1 MAWPDA
7 RRFTGRTLLVP
18 ERVAAHSEVK
28 APIKRLA
35 MTKTLHHRACHLC
48 EAICGLTLETTQADD
63 GSLAITSIKGDAL
76 DTFSR
81 GHICPKAVALQDIQN
96 DPDRLHQPMLRV
108 GSEWQP
114 IAWEDAFA
122 LVAERLSGIQARHGQ
137 NAVAVYQGNPSVHNY
152 GLMTHSNYF
161 LGQLKTRNRFS
172 ATSVDQLPHHLTSHL
187 MYGHGLLL
195 PIPDID
201 HTDFMLILGGNPLAS
216 NGSIMTVPDVEKR
229 LKAIQA
235 RGGKVVV
242 VDPRR
247 SETAAMADQHLFVR
261 PGGDAALLFGV
272 LNTLFA
278 EHLTRDSHLP
288 IEGLDDVRAA
298 IAGFTADAMSRQCA
312 VPAEQI
318 RQLARDFAAA
328 DKAVCYGRMGV
339 STQAFGTL
347 CHWLVQ
353 LINLVTGNLDR
364 VGGAV
369 CTTPAVDLVA
379 STGGGHFNRWQS
391 RVSARPEYGGELP
404 VSALAEEMLTA
415 GEGQIRAL
423 VTVAGNPVLST
434 PNGRQLE
441 QALDGLEFMVSIDLY
456 INETTRY
463 ADLILPSTSALE
475 NDHYDT
481 TFNMF
486 AVRNVTRFNRAILP
500 KPAGALHDWEIFV
513 GLAKAFAAQTGA
525 ALKPTLPPAQM
536 IDLGLRAGVYGD
548 ASAHKLSVERLADYP
563 HGIDLGPLRPN
574 LAARLKTAD
583 GKVQAAPAVILADL
597 ARFAAQPLPVADELL
612 LIGRRHVRSNNS
624 WMHNYHRLVKGKPR
638 HQLLMHPDDLSRRQL
653 SDGQRVRVSSRIGMI
668 EVEVVASLDMMPGVV
683 SLPHGRGHGR
693 PGVQMTIASGQ
704 PGASA
709 NDLTD
714 ERQLDELSGNAAL
727 NGVPVQVAAA

>member
-1 MAWPDA
+1 
-7 RRFTGRTLLVP
+7 
-18 ERVAAHSEVK
+18 
-28 APIKRLA
+28 

-48 EAICGLTLETTQADD
+48 EAICGLTLETTTSDD
-63 GSLAITSIKGDAL
+63 GSIAITSIKGDAQ

-114 IAWEDAFA
+114 IPWDEAFA
-122 LVAERLSGIQARHGQ
+122 LVAERLAGIQARHGH

-172 ATSVDQLPHHLTSHL
+172 ATSVDQLPHHLSSHL

-201 HTDFMLILGGNPLAS
+201 QTNFMLILGGNPLAS

-261 PGGDAALLFGV
+261 PGGDAALLFGL
-272 LNTLFA
+272 LNALFS

-288 IEGLDDVRAA
+288 VDGLDEVRRAV
-298 IAGFTADAMSRQCA
+298 AGFTAEAMSAQCA

-364 VGGAV
+364 VGGAL
-369 CTTPAVDLVA
+369 CTEPAVDLVA
-379 STGGGHFNRWQS
+379 ATSGGHFNRWQS
-391 RVSARPEYGGELP
+391 RVSGRPEYSGELP
-404 VSALAEEMLTA
+404 VSALAEEMLTE

-441 QALDGLEFMVSIDLY
+441 QALDGLEFMVSVDLY

-500 KPAGALHDWEIFV
+500 KPEGALHDWEIFV
-513 GLAKAFAAQTGA
+513 GLAQAFAARTGNP
-525 ALKPTLPPAQM
+525 LKPTLAPAQM
-536 IDLGLRAGVYGD
+536 IDLGLRAGAYGD
-548 ASAHKLSVERLADYP
+548 ASTHKLSVAMLAEHP
-563 HGIDLGPLRPN
+563 HGLDLGPLKAN
-574 LAARLKTAD
+574 LAARLKTAN
-583 GKVQAAPAVILADL
+583 GRVQAAPAVILADL
-597 ARFAAQPLPVADELL
+597 ARFAALPLPKVDELL

-638 HQLLMHPDDLSRRQL
+638 HQLLMHPDDLANRQL

-668 EVEVVASLDMMPGVV
+668 EVQVLASLEMMPGVV
-683 SLPHGRGHGR
+683 SLPHGWGHGR
-693 PGVQMTIASGQ
+693 PGVHMNIASAQ

>member
-1 MAWPDA
+1 
-7 RRFTGRTLLVP
+7 
-18 ERVAAHSEVK
+18 
-28 APIKRLA
+28 

-48 EAICGLTLETTQADD
+48 EAICGLTLETTRADD
-63 GSLAITSIKGDAL
+63 GSLAITSIKGDTL

-96 DPDRLHQPMLRV
+96 DPDRLHQPMRRV

-114 IAWEDAFA
+114 IPWEDAFA
-122 LVAERLSGIQARHGQ
+122 LVAEKLAGIQARHGQ

-261 PGGDAALLFGV
+261 PGGDAALLFAV
-272 LNTLFA
+272 LNTLFS
-278 EHLTRDSHLP
+278 ENLTRASHLP
-288 IEGLDDVRAA
+288 VEGLEDVQRA
-298 IAGFTADAMSRQCA
+298 IVGFTAEAMSRQCA

-364 VGGAV
+364 VGGAL
-369 CTTPAVDLVA
+369 CTEPAVDLVA
-379 STGGGHFNRWQS
+379 ATSGGHFNRWQS
-391 RVSARPEYGGELP
+391 RVSGRPEYSGELP
-404 VSALAEEMLTA
+404 VSALAEEMLTE

-500 KPAGALHDWEIFV
+500 KPEGALHDWEIFV
-513 GLAKAFAAQTGA
+513 GLAQAFAARTGNP
-525 ALKPTLPPAQM
+525 LKPTLAPAQM
-536 IDLGLRAGVYGD
+536 IDLGLRAGAYGD
-548 ASAHKLSVERLADYP
+548 ASSHKLSVAMLAEHP
-563 HGIDLGPLRPN
+563 HGLDLGPLKAN
-574 LAARLKTAD
+574 LAGRLKTAN
-583 GKVQAAPAVILADL
+583 GRVQAAPAVILADL
-597 ARFAAQPLPVADELL
+597 ARFAALPLPKVDELL

-638 HQLLMHPDDLSRRQL
+638 HQLLMHPDDLASRQL

-668 EVEVVASLDMMPGVV
+668 EVHVLASLEMMPGVV
-683 SLPHGRGHGR
+683 SLPHGWGHDR
-693 PGVQMTIASGQ
+693 PGVQMSIASAQ

>member
-1 MAWPDA
+1 
-7 RRFTGRTLLVP
+7 
-18 ERVAAHSEVK
+18 
-28 APIKRLA
+28 

-48 EAICGLTLETTQADD
+48 EAICGLAIETTTTDD
-63 GSLAITSIKGDAL
+63 AVRITSIKGDPL

-81 GHICPKAVALQDIQN
+81 GHICPKAVALQDIQS
-96 DPDRLHQPMLRV
+96 DPDRLHQPMHRV
-108 GSEWQP
+108 GQQWLPIEWDE
-114 IAWEDAFA
+114 ALA
-122 LVAERLSGIQARHGQ
+122 LVAERLAAIQAQHGQ
-137 NAVAVYQGNPSVHNY
+137 NAVAIYQGNPSVHNY

-161 LGQLKTRNRFS
+161 LGLLKTRNRFS

-261 PGGDAALLFGV
+261 PGGDAALLFGL

-278 EHLTRDSHLP
+278 EGLTRASHLP
-288 IEGLDDVRAA
+288 VDGLAEVRQAV
-298 IAGFTADAMSRQCA
+298 AGFSAEAMSPLCA
-312 VPAEQI
+312 VPALQI

-339 STQAFGTL
+339 STQSFGTL

-353 LINLVTGNLDR
+353 LINLVTGNLDQ
-364 VGGAV
+364 VGGAL
-369 CTTPAVDLVA
+369 CTEPAVDLVA
-379 STGGGHFNRWQS
+379 STSGGHFNRWQS
-391 RVSARPEYGGELP
+391 RVSGLPEYAGELP
-404 VSALAEEMLTA
+404 VSALAEEMLCE
-415 GEGQIRAL
+415 GEGQVRAL
-423 VTVAGNPVLST
+423 VTIAGNPVLST

-486 AVRNVTRFNRAILP
+486 AVRNVSRFNKAILA
-500 KPAGALHDWEIFV
+500 KPVGALHDWEIFV
-513 GLAKAFAAQTGA
+513 GLAKAFSNLTGQV
-525 ALKPTLPPAQM
+525 LKPTMSPAQM
-536 IDLGLRAGVYGD
+536 IDMGLRRGLYGD
-548 ASAHKLSVERLADYP
+548 ASPHQLSLKTLEDFP
-563 HGIDLGPLRPN
+563 HGVDLGALKPN
-574 LAARLKTAD
+574 LAPRLKTP
-583 GKVQAAPAVILADL
+583 GQRIQAAPAVILADL
-597 ARFAAQPLPVADELL
+597 ARFAAQQAPAVGELL
-612 LIGRRHVRSNNS
+612 MIGRRHVRSNNS

-638 HQLLMHPDDLSRRQL
+638 HQLLMHPDDLASRSL
-653 SDGQRVRVSSRIGMI
+653 EDGQRVQVRSRVGMI
-668 EVEVVASLDMMPGVV
+668 EVEVLASLEMMPGVV
-683 SLPHGRGHGR
+683 SLPHGWGHAR
-693 PGVQMTIASGQ
+693 PGVKMAIASSQ
-704 PGASA
+704 PGSSA

-714 ERQLDELSGNAAL
+714 ERQLDVLSGNAAL
-727 NGVPVQVAAA
+727 NGVPVTVAAA

>member
-1 MAWPDA
+1 
-7 RRFTGRTLLVP
+7 
-18 ERVAAHSEVK
+18 
-28 APIKRLA
+28 

-48 EAICGLTLETTQADD
+48 EAICGLTIETTESE
-63 GSLAITSIKGDAL
+63 GNVAISSIKGDAL

-96 DPDRLHQPMLRV
+96 DPDRLRQPMRRV
-108 GSEWQP
+108 GSEWLP
-114 IAWEDAFA
+114 IEWDEAFA
-122 LVAERLSGIQARHGQ
+122 LVAGKLAAIQERHGQ

-161 LGQLKTRNRFS
+161 LGLLKTRNRFS
-172 ATSVDQLPHHLTSHL
+172 ATSVDQLPHHLSSYL

-272 LNTLFA
+272 LNTLFG
-278 EHLTRDSHLP
+278 EGLTRDSHLP
-288 IEGLDDVRAA
+288 VDGLDEVRAA
-298 IAGFTADAMSRQCA
+298 VETFTAEAMSPLCA
-312 VPAEQI
+312 VSAEQI

-328 DKAVCYGRMGV
+328 PSAVCYGRMGV

-347 CHWLVQ
+347 CHWVVQ

-364 VGGAV
+364 VGGAL
-369 CTTPAVDLVA
+369 CTEPAVDLVA
-379 STGGGHFNRWQS
+379 STSGGHFNKWQS
-391 RVSARPEYGGELP
+391 RVSGRPEYGGELP

-415 GEGQIRAL
+415 GDGQIRAL
-423 VTVAGNPVLST
+423 ITVAGNPVLST

-441 QALDGLEFMVSIDLY
+441 RALDGLDFMVSIDLY

-481 TFNMF
+481 TFNLF
-486 AVRNVTRFNRAILP
+486 AVRNVTRFNRAILA
-500 KPAGALHDWEIFV
+500 KPEGALHDWEIFV
-513 GLAKAFAAQTGA
+513 GLAKAFAEKTGKE
-525 ALKPTLPPAQM
+525 LKPTMPPAKM
-536 IDLGLRAGVYGD
+536 IDMGLRMGRYGD
-548 ASAHKLSVERLADYP
+548 GSEQQLSLATLFDHP
-563 HGIDLGPLRPN
+563 HGIDLGALKAN
-574 LAARLKTAD
+574 LAPRLKTPNQR
-583 GKVQAAPAVILADL
+583 VQAAPPEILADL
-597 ARFAAQPLPVADELL
+597 ARFAALQAPAADELL
-612 LIGRRHVRSNNS
+612 MIGRRHVRSNNS

-638 HQLLMHPDDLSRRQL
+638 HQLLMHPDDLASRGL
-653 SDGQRVRVSSRIGMI
+653 NDGQLVRVSSRVGQI
-668 EVEVVASLDMMPGVV
+668 EVEVLGSLDMMKGVV
-683 SLPHGRGHGR
+683 SLPHGWGHSR
-693 PGVQMTIASGQ
+693 PGVQMAIASGQ
-704 PGASA
+704 PGSSA

-714 ERQLDELSGNAAL
+714 ECQLDELSGNAAL
-727 NGVPVQVAAA
+727 NGVPVTVAAA

>member
-1 MAWPDA
+1 
-7 RRFTGRTLLVP
+7 
-18 ERVAAHSEVK
+18 
-28 APIKRLA
+28 
-35 MTKTLHHRACHLC
+35 MTKTLNHRACHLC
-48 EAICGLTLETTQADD
+48 EAICGLTIETTASDNAD
-63 GSLAITSIKGDAL
+63 LQITSIKGDPL
-76 DTFSR
+76 DSFSR

-96 DPDRLHQPMLRV
+96 DPDRLRQPMQRV
-108 GSEWQP
+108 GNEWQA
-114 IAWEDAFA
+114 IGWAEAFV
-122 LVAERLSGIQARHGQ
+122 LVAERLATIQERHGQ

-161 LGQLKTRNRFS
+161 LGLLKSRNRFS

-201 HTDFMLILGGNPLAS
+201 HTDFMLILGANPLAS

-247 SETAAMADQHLFVR
+247 SETAAMADQHVFVR

-272 LNTLFA
+272 LNTLFS
-278 EHLTRDSHLP
+278 EGLGRDSHLP
-288 IEGLDDVRAA
+288 VDGLDQVRQA
-298 IAGFTADAMSRQCA
+298 IAPFDAEAMSPLCA

-328 DKAVCYGRMGV
+328 PTAVCYGRMGV

-364 VGGAV
+364 VGGAL
-369 CTTPAVDLVA
+369 CTEPAVDLVA
-379 STGGGHFNRWQS
+379 STSGGHFNLWQS
-391 RVSARPEYGGELP
+391 RVSGRPEYAGELP
-404 VSALAEEMLTA
+404 VSALAEEMLTG

-423 VTVAGNPVLST
+423 ITVAGNPVLST

-441 QALDGLEFMVSIDLY
+441 QALDGLEFMVSVDLY

-486 AVRNVTRFNRAILP
+486 AVRNVSRFNRAILP
-500 KPAGALHDWEIFV
+500 KPEGALHDWEIFV
-513 GLAKAFAAQTGA
+513 GLAKAFAARTGKE
-525 ALKPTLPPAQM
+525 LKPTLPPAQM
-536 IDLGLRAGVYGD
+536 IDFALRAGRYGD
-548 ASAHKLSVERLADYP
+548 ASEHKLSVASLFDHP
-563 HGIDLGPLRPN
+563 HGVDLGALKAN
-574 LAARLKTAD
+574 LGPRLKTPNQH
-583 GKVQAAPAVILADL
+583 VQAAPAAILADL
-597 ARFAAQPLPVADELL
+597 QRFAALQAPAADELL
-612 LIGRRHVRSNNS
+612 MIGRRHVRSNNS

-638 HQLLMHPDDLSRRQL
+638 HQLLMHPDDLAQRGL
-653 SDGQRVRVSSRIGMI
+653 SDGQRVRVSSRVGEI
-668 EVEVVASLDMMPGVV
+668 EVEVLGSLEMMRGVV
-683 SLPHGRGHGR
+683 SLPHGWGHAR
-693 PGVQMTIASGQ
+693 PGVQMGIATAQ

-727 NGVPVQVAAA
+727 NGVPVTVAAA

>member
-1 MAWPDA
+1 
-7 RRFTGRTLLVP
+7 
-18 ERVAAHSEVK
+18 
-28 APIKRLA
+28 

-48 EAICGLTLETTQADD
+48 EAICGLTIETTASDD
-63 GSLAITSIKGDAL
+63 GDLQITSIKGDAQ

-96 DPDRLHQPMLRV
+96 DPDRLRQPMRRV
-108 GSEWQP
+108 ANEWQA
-114 IAWEDAFA
+114 IGWDEAFA
-122 LVAERLSGIQARHGQ
+122 LVAERLAAIQAEHGQ

-161 LGQLKTRNRFS
+161 LGLLKTRNRYS
-172 ATSVDQLPHHLTSHL
+172 ATSVDQLPQHLTSHL

-216 NGSIMTVPDVEKR
+216 NGSIMSVPDVEKR
-229 LKAIQA
+229 LRAIQA

-261 PGGDAALLFGV
+261 PGGDAALLFGL
-272 LNTLFA
+272 LNTLFS
-278 EHLTRDSHLP
+278 EGLTRDSHLP
-288 IEGLDDVRAA
+288 VDGLEQVREAVAA
-298 IAGFTADAMSRQCA
+298 FNAEVMSPLCA

-328 DKAVCYGRMGV
+328 RTAVCYGRMGV

-364 VGGAV
+364 VGGAL
-369 CTTPAVDLVA
+369 CTEPAVDLVA
-379 STGGGHFNRWQS
+379 STSGGHFNQWQS
-391 RVSARPEYGGELP
+391 RVSGRPEYGGELP
-404 VSALAEEMLTA
+404 VSALAEEMLTPGA
-415 GEGQIRAL
+415 GQIRAL

-486 AVRNVTRFNRAILP
+486 AVRNVSRFNRAILP
-500 KPAGALHDWEIFV
+500 KPQGALHDWEIFV
-513 GLAKAFAAQTGA
+513 GLAKAFAGITGKE
-525 ALKPTLPPAQM
+525 LKPTMAPAQM
-536 IDLGLRAGVYGD
+536 IDFALRAGRYGD
-548 ASAHKLSVERLADYP
+548 GSPHKLSVASLFDHP
-563 HGIDLGPLRPN
+563 HGVDLGALKAN
-574 LAARLKTAD
+574 LAPRLKTANQR
-583 GKVQAAPAVILADL
+583 VQAAPPAILADL
-597 ARFAAQPLPVADELL
+597 ARFAALQVPPADELL
-612 LIGRRHVRSNNS
+612 MIGRRHVRSNNS

-638 HQLLMHPDDLSRRQL
+638 HQLLMHPDDLAARGL
-653 SDGQRVRVSSRIGMI
+653 VDGQRVRVSSRVGEI
-668 EVEVVASLDMMPGVV
+668 EVEVMGSAEMMPGVV
-683 SLPHGRGHGR
+683 SLPHGWGHAR
-693 PGVQMTIASGQ
+693 PGVRMGIATAQ

-714 ERQLDELSGNAAL
+714 ECQLDELSGNAAL
-727 NGVPVQVAAA
+727 NGVPVTVAAA

>member
-1 MAWPDA
+1 
-7 RRFTGRTLLVP
+7 
-18 ERVAAHSEVK
+18 
-28 APIKRLA
+28 

-81 GHICPKAVALQDIQN
+81 GHICPKAVALQDIQY

-114 IAWEDAFA
+114 IPWEDAFA
-122 LVAERLSGIQARHGQ
+122 LVAERLAGIQARHGQ

-235 RGGKVVV
+235 RGGKIVV

-272 LNTLFA
+272 LNTLFS
-278 EHLTRDSHLP
+278 ENLTRDSHLP
-288 IEGLDDVRAA
+288 IDGLEDVQRA
-298 IAGFTADAMSRQCA
+298 IAGFTAEAMSAQCA
-312 VPAEQI
+312 ISAEQI

-364 VGGAV
+364 VGGAL

-379 STGGGHFNRWQS
+379 STGGGRFNRWQS
-391 RVSARPEYGGELP
+391 RVSGRPEYGGELP
-404 VSALAEEMLTA
+404 VSALAEEMLTE

-441 QALDGLEFMVSIDLY
+441 QALDGLEFMVSVDLY

-500 KPAGALHDWEIFV
+500 KPQGALHDWEIFV
-513 GLAKAFAAQTGA
+513 GLAQAFAAQTGA
-525 ALKPTLPPAQM
+525 VLKPTMAPAQM
-536 IDLGLRAGVYGD
+536 IDFGLRAGVYGD
-548 ASAHKLSVERLADYP
+548 ASEQKLSVAMLADHP
-563 HGIDLGPLRPN
+563 HGVDLGPLKAN

-583 GKVQAAPAVILADL
+583 GKVQAAPPVILADL
-597 ARFAAQPLPVADELL
+597 VRFAAQPVPGADELL

-638 HQLLMHPDDLSRRQL
+638 HQLLMHPDDLASRLL
-653 SDGQRVRVSSRIGMI
+653 SDGQRVQVSSRIGMI

-683 SLPHGRGHGR
+683 SLPHGWGHGR

-714 ERQLDELSGNAAL
+714 ERQVDELSGNAAL
-727 NGVPVQVAAA
+727 NGVPVRVAAA

>member
-1 MAWPDA
+1 
-7 RRFTGRTLLVP
+7 
-18 ERVAAHSEVK
+18 
-28 APIKRLA
+28 

-48 EAICGLTLETTQADD
+48 EAICGLTIETTETD
-63 GSLAITSIKGDAL
+63 GNVAITSIKGDAL

-96 DPDRLHQPMLRV
+96 DPDRLRQPMRRV
-108 GSEWQP
+108 GNEWLP
-114 IAWEDAFA
+114 IEWDEAFA
-122 LVAERLSGIQARHGQ
+122 LVADKLAAIQVRHGQ

-161 LGQLKTRNRFS
+161 LGLLKTRNRYS
-172 ATSVDQLPHHLTSHL
+172 ATSVDQLPHHLSSYL

-247 SETAAMADQHLFVR
+247 SETAAMADQHVFVR
-261 PGGDAALLFGV
+261 PGGDAALLFGM
-272 LNTLFA
+272 LNTLFS
-278 EHLTRDSHLP
+278 EGLTRDSHLP
-288 IEGLDDVRAA
+288 VEGLDEVRTAVA
-298 IAGFTADAMSRQCA
+298 SFTAEAMSPLCA

-328 DKAVCYGRMGV
+328 PSAVCYGRMGV
-339 STQAFGTL
+339 STQVFGTL
-347 CHWLVQ
+347 CHWVVQ

-364 VGGAV
+364 VGGAL
-369 CTTPAVDLVA
+369 CTEPAVDLVA
-379 STGGGHFNRWQS
+379 STSGGHFNKWQS
-391 RVSARPEYGGELP
+391 RVSGRPEYGGELP
-404 VSALAEEMLTA
+404 VSALAEEMLTD

-423 VTVAGNPVLST
+423 ITVAGNPVLST

-441 QALDGLEFMVSIDLY
+441 QALDGLEFMLSIDLY

-481 TFNMF
+481 TFNLF
-486 AVRNVTRFNRAILP
+486 AVRNVTRFNRAILA
-500 KPAGALHDWEIFV
+500 KPEGALHDWEIFV
-513 GLAKAFAAQTGA
+513 GLAKAFAEKTGKE
-525 ALKPTLPPAQM
+525 LKPTMPPAKM
-536 IDLGLRAGVYGD
+536 IDMGLRMGRYGD
-548 ASAHKLSVERLADYP
+548 ASEHKLSLATLFDHP
-563 HGIDLGPLRPN
+563 HGIDLGALKPN
-574 LAARLKTAD
+574 LATRLKTPNQHI
-583 GKVQAAPAVILADL
+583 QAAPLEILADL
-597 ARFAAQPLPVADELL
+597 ARFAALRAPAADELL
-612 LIGRRHVRSNNS
+612 MIGRRHVRSNNS
-624 WMHNYHRLVKGKPR
+624 WMHNFHRLVKGKPR
-638 HQLLMHPDDLSRRQL
+638 HQLLMHPDDLASRGL
-653 SDGQRVRVSSRIGMI
+653 VDGQRVRVSSRVGQI
-668 EVEVVASLDMMPGVV
+668 EVEVLASLDMMKGVV
-683 SLPHGRGHGR
+683 SLPHGWGHAR
-693 PGVQMTIASGQ
+693 PGVQMVIASSQ
-704 PGASA
+704 PGSSA

-714 ERQLDELSGNAAL
+714 ECQLDELSGNAAL
-727 NGVPVQVAAA
+727 NGVPVTVAAA